1 MRKDA
6 LHFLKLAQQQGILG
20 KKPTLQ
26 TITVVAHLRTEKH
39 RKARRVIMKV
49 KTKPKQSTP

>member
-1 MRKDA
+1 MRKDP

-26 TITVVAHLRTEKH
+26 TITVVARLKTEYTEKLGGL
-39 RKARRVIMKV
+39 
-49 KTKPKQSTP
+49 